1 MALDVASVRLVLVTD
16 RALSRGRSVI
26 EIAEA
31 AARGGAT
38 MVQLREK
45 DASTR
50 TFLDEARA
58 LKAILAP
65 LGVKLA
71 INDRL
76 DIALAADADGLH
88 VGESDMPVAEA
99 RRWLGPDK
107 FIGLSITEPEQVLRP
122 DAEAADYLG
131 VGPIY
136 RQQTKLDAAPPLGV
150 DGLARTRRL
159 TRKPIVAIGGL
170 TPENSAPALAA
181 GADGLAVVS
190 ALVAA
195 ENPEAVAR
203 RFLSLFRRGAK
214 FGGAN
219 AFPGEA

>member
-1 MALDVASVRLVLVTD
+1 MAIDVASLRLCLVTD
-16 RALSRGRSVI
+16 RGLAGGRSLV
-26 EIAEA
+26 EIAAA

-45 DASTR
+45 EATTR
-50 TFLDEARA
+50 AFLDEARA
-58 LKAILAP
+58 LKAALEP
-65 LGVKLA
+65 LGVALA

-76 DIALAADADGLH
+76 DIALAVDADGLH
-88 VGESDMPVAEA
+88 VGQGDMPVAEA
-99 RRWLGPDK
+99 RRLMGPGK
-107 FIGLSITEPEQVLRP
+107 FIGLSITAVEQVLRP

-136 RQQTKLDAAPPLGV
+136 MQQTKADAAAPLGV
-150 DGLARTRRL
+150 EGLRRARSL

-190 ALVAA
+190 AIVAA
-195 ENPEAVAR
+195 ADPEAAAR
-203 RFLSLFRRGAK
+203 RFAALFG
-214 FGGAN
+214 
-219 AFPGEA
+219 